1 MMKKVI
7 IGLVAAMAVIALA
20 ALVAGCDLFADEP
33 EEDAQPGQPSED
45 GGDGKTPAP
54 ATEPEGNFTVVDT
67 TIGVIITG
75 YTGSATVL
83 VIPGMIGGKLVTAI
97 GRLAFEDK
105 SLAGVTIPG
114 SVITVG
120 TYAFKD
126 NQLESVTIP
135 DSVADILFGAFQNN
149 RLTSVTLGSN
159 VATIGAS
166 AFADN
171 QLASVAIPDSVTH
184 IEERAFAGNK
194 LTQVA
199 IPDSVTLIE
208 GEAFADNPLESVH
221 LPSGVLFRGY
231 PFPGNLGTV
240 YAAANKAAGRYAS
253 GDGGVTWAKV
263 PTPED
268 PDGYFEYAT
277 SSGMAI
283 ITKYNGTG
291 NVAIPATLDGLPVA
305 GIGYRAFYGKQLT
318 QLDLPPGV
326 RVIGKWAF
334 SNNQLLQLDLPDGIT
349 VVDEGAFS
357 TNKLVRLAIPS
368 GLATVGGF
376 AFSSNQLTELAIPD
390 GVTAIGKSAFSN
402 NKLASVTIGNGV
414 TVIGEEA
421 FKGNQLTGVTIGN
434 KVESIETGAFADHQ
448 LDAVIIPD
456 SVTSIG
462 TNAFRSNSLL
472 SVTIGANV
480 AVSSYAFTCIMDG
493 VIVSDFQTAYK
504 QYGGQA
510 GTYTRSG
517 TNSTTWILQSGGSPP
532 PSGIDSDPAN
542 FIVDSTGTIL
552 GYSGPGGQV
561 IVPSSVNGVAV
572 TAIGD
577 SAFANKH
584 QIAAVTIPEGVTS
597 IGYSAFRFCTNL
609 ARVVIPESVTSIG
622 GYVYNVSGS
631 GYIVTI
637 TLEYGAFD
645 DCYALES
652 VTMPARLTGTFAGKF
667 EGYTDLALTLTGTGA
682 IPANAFAVLNRPST
696 GGDENMTECDGI
708 TGIVIEDGVT
718 GIGQRAF
725 SSCSGLETI
734 TFGASVDDC
743 NSNAFTNCSG
753 LKTITVVPANTV
765 YSSVDGILY
774 NKAQTEL
781 YLAPRNI
788 TGSASIPS
796 GVTAIPSAA
805 FAGRAGL
812 TGVTIPSSVTAIGD
826 SAFAGCAG
834 LGGVT
839 IPSSVTTIGERAF
852 AGCTGLGGINV
863 AAANSKYTSAEG
875 VLFSKDK
882 KLLIQYPAGHA
893 TANYTVPSGVEI
905 IGEYAFEG
913 CAKLTGI
920 TIPNSAPYFVENT
933 ILMGSEVFIDGVDT
947 IKSHAFDGCTGL
959 VSVTI
964 EGSDIYD
971 PLIYEVA
978 LMAKLMDPKSIIED
992 AIKEAIT
999 NAIKKLLGF
1008 EPNDPAPVYVRG
1020 FHDNAFPEGN
1030 SGGCGNS
1037 LKDAYLSGG
1046 AGTYT
1051 RAENGSAWTGP
1062 K

>member
-7 IGLVAAMAVIALA
+7 IGLFAATALA
-20 ALVAGCDLFADEP
+20 ALVAGCELLGIEEP
-33 EEDAQPGQPSED
+33 EESSEQNQPSED
-45 GGDGKTPAP
+45 ENGGKTPA
-54 ATEPEGNFTVVDT
+54 AEPEGNFTVEDT

-97 GRLAFEDK
+97 GRWAFEDK
-105 SLAGVTIPG
+105 SLTGVTIPG

-126 NQLESVTIP
+126 NQLESVIIP
-135 DSVADILFGAFQNN
+135 DLVTGILFGAFQNN
-149 RLTSVTLGSN
+149 RLTSVTIGSN
-159 VATIGAS
+159 VETIGVS
-166 AFADN
+166 AFAGN
-171 QLASVAIPDSVTH
+171 QLASVAIPGSVTH
-184 IEERAFAGNK
+184 IEERAFANNK

-199 IPDSVTLIE
+199 IPDSVTRIE
-208 GEAFADNPLESVH
+208 DEAFAGNPLESVN
-221 LPSGVLFRGY
+221 LPSGVLFRDY
-231 PFPGNLGTV
+231 PFPGDLGTV
-240 YAAANKAAGRYAS
+240 YAAANKAPGRYAS
-253 GDGGVTWAKV
+253 EDGGVTWARL

-268 PDGYFEYAT
+268 PNGYFEYAT
-277 SSGMAI
+277 SSGMAF

-291 NVAIPATLDGLPVA
+291 NVAIPATLDGLTVA
-305 GIGYRAFYGKQLT
+305 GIGDFAFSNKQLL
-318 QLDLPPGV
+318 QLVLPSGV

-334 SNNQLLQLDLPDGIT
+334 SGNQLPQLSLPDGVTLI
-349 VVDEGAFS
+349 EQGAFS
-357 TNKLVRLAIPS
+357 MNK
-368 GLATVGGF
+368 
-376 AFSSNQLTELAIPD
+376 LTELVIPD
-390 GVTAIGKSAFSN
+390 GVTAIGESAFSN
-402 NKLASVTIGNGV
+402 NKLARVTIGNGV

-421 FKGNQLTGVTIGN
+421 FKGNQLTEVTIGS

-448 LDAVIIPD
+448 LAAVIIPD

-510 GTYTRSG
+510 GTYTRSN
-517 TNSTTWILQSGGSPP
+517 TNSTTWKLQSGGSPP
-532 PSGIDSDPAN
+532 PSGTDSDPAN

-552 GYSGPGGQV
+552 GYTGPGGQV
-561 IVPSSVNGVAV
+561 IVPSSKDGVAV

-622 GYVYNVSGS
+622 GYYLNMSG
-631 GYIVTI
+631 GGAIITI

-652 VTMPARLTGTFAGKF
+652 VTMPASLTGKFAGKF
-667 EGYTDLALTLTGTGA
+667 EGYAKLALTLTGTGA
-682 IPANAFAVLNRPST
+682 IPANAFALLNRPSS
-696 GGDENMTECDGI
+696 GGDENMTSCDKI
-708 TGIVIEDGVT
+708 SSIVIGDGVT

-725 SSCSGLETI
+725 SSCAGLETL

-753 LKTITVVPANTV
+753 LKTISVVPANTV

-774 NKAQTEL
+774 NKAKTEM
-781 YLAPRNI
+781 YLAPRKI
-788 TGSASIPS
+788 TGSASIPY

-805 FAGRAGL
+805 FVNRAGL
-812 TGVTIPSSVTAIGD
+812 TGITIPSSVTSIGESAFEGCAGLAGVTIPSSVASIGE
-826 SAFAGCAG
+826 SAFEACGLSGELSIPSSVTSIGVHAFAGCAS
-834 LGGVT
+834 LT
-839 IPSSVTTIGERAF
+839 A
-852 AGCTGLGGINV
+852 INV
-863 AAANSKYTSAEG
+863 ASANSGYRSING
-875 VLFSKDK
+875 VLFTKDYETTYDVPTDTINIREVHP
-882 KLLIQYPAGHA
+882 LLIQYPAGR
-893 TANYTVPSGVEI
+893 TASSYTIPDDVQFIGVRSFEDCANLKSVTI
-905 IGEYAFEG
+905 PNAWRLDLDIVDLILPKYGVTTIGEYAFSG
-913 CAKLTGI
+913 CENLT
-920 TIPNSAPYFVENT
+920 
-933 ILMGSEVFIDGVDT
+933 
-947 IKSHAFDGCTGL
+947 
-959 VSVTI
+959 SVTI
-964 EGSDIYD
+964 TGSHIYD
-971 PLIYEVA
+971 TDYYA
-978 LMAKLMDPKSIIED
+978 LKALVSYALFINGLVNLKG
-992 AIKEAIT
+992 
-999 NAIKKLLGF
+999 LLDDLG
-1008 EPNDPAPVYVRG
+1008 NVRLG
-1020 FHDNAFPEGN
+1020 FHDNAFPEGD
-1030 SGGCGNS
+1030 SGVCGNS
-1037 LKDAYLSGG
+1037 LKDAYLAGG